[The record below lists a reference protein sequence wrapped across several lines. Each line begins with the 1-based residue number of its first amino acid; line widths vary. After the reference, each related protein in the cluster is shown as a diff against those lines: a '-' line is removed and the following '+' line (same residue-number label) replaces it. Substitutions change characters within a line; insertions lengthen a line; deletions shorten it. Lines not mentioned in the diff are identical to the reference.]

1 MKKVVK
7 KILSLPYSTY
17 VVPDLTT
24 DNQKCYVAYH
34 PELEGCMSHGSTVQE
49 AIQNLQEVTD
59 LYLATMADEG
69 VDLPAPREIKVVW
82 YFDDPET
89 RPEIESVQLP
99 AVGITSTPLATT
111 C

>member
-1 MKKVVK
+1 MR
-7 KILSLPYSTY
+7 KIVNKIFSLPYSTY

-49 AIQNLQEVTD
+49 AKQNLKEVTD
-59 LYLATMADEG
+59 LYLATMAEEG
-69 VDLPAPREIKVVW
+69 VDLPASKEVTVVW
-82 YFDDPET
+82 YFDDPDI
-89 RPEIESVQLP
+89 RPEVESVEFP
-99 AVGITSTPLATT
+99 AVGVISTVIPGT